1 MFEINLQLFGGR
13 GSGSNMGSSS
23 NSQTTP
29 ALNSDLV
36 RRAND
41 ASVIFDA
48 GDATVRQY
56 NSNVDE
62 IRGMDLTDAEKAD
75 AIRDLHSLTEK
86 QLRAEG
92 EARSPYAGGMG
103 PARFNQRQVS
113 RNADKAA
120 QARQDTQNFMNNL
133 RKDQK
138 QKAKQ
143 REARGL
149 KSALDQAIASGAL
162 EFTYNGQTWT
172 RKSKRSKTFTAR

>member
-1 MFEINLQLFGGR
+1 MGGR
-13 GSGSNMGSSS
+13 GSGSRMAGGGQGSA
-23 NSQTTP
+23 P
-29 ALNSDLV
+29 ALNPDLV

-62 IRGMDLTDAEKAD
+62 IRGMDLTDAEKTG
-75 AIRDLHSLTEK
+75 AIKDLHSLTEK
-86 QLRAEG
+86 QLQAEG

-120 QARQDTQNFMNNL
+120 QARQNTQNFMDNL

-143 REARGL
+143 REAREL
-149 KSALDQAIASGAL
+149 KSALDKAIVEGAL
-162 EFTYNGQTWT
+162 EFTHNGKTWT
-172 RKSKRSKTFTAR
+172 RKSRRSKTFTAR